1 MKTMTGDVIHL
12 WLVSWG
18 AEGFKVYLRKPL
30 SGGSFGVMCK
40 GRIADGEE
48 PVDAAFRIAM
58 RQIINNPERNA
69 NNERNSKRLEKK
81 DLVLLPGR
89 VEGEH
94 VFMLKR
100 RFEHY
105 NTGAI
110 KGEITNVEIGK
121 LWDYVIAGKDEYNID
136 LYELAMVKTYL
147 RSDLPEEDEDAEF
160 EIAQLNMCEVAN
172 EFSMKNK
179 KQLEMSNKC
188 GCFGCV
194 KIFEPSE
201 IKEYIPGEDTAV
213 CPYCGT
219 DSILGDYSGFDITE
233 EFMRE
238 MNEEMFGEIMGQNN

>member
-1 MKTMTGDVIHL
+1 MTGDVIHL

-40 GRIADGEE
+40 GRIVDDEQ
-48 PVDAAFRIAM
+48 PVDAAFRIAT
-58 RQIINNPERNA
+58 RQISNRV
-69 NNERNSKRLEKK
+69 EKK

-89 VEGEH
+89 VDGEH

-100 RFEHY
+100 KFEHY
-105 NTGAI
+105 NTGSI
-110 KGEITNVEIGK
+110 KGEVTNVEIGK
-121 LWDYVIAGKDEYNID
+121 LWDYVIAGKGEYKID

-147 RSDLPEEDEDAEF
+147 RSDAPEDEEAEF
-160 EIAQLNMCEVAN
+160 EVAQLNICEIAN

-179 KQLEMSNKC
+179 KQLEMSGKC
-188 GCFGCV
+188 GCFGCI

-213 CPYCGT
+213 CPFCGT
-219 DSILGDYSGFDITE
+219 DSVLGDYSGFEITE
-233 EFMRE
+233 EFMQK
-238 MNEEMFGEIMGQNN
+238 MNDEMFGEIMDQNN